1 MSLANIIYNKSQK
14 YRDLIAI
21 SCQGKNITYYD
32 LNKSSLELASL
43 ITHYGYYKETVAIL
57 GKKKIPS
64 YIAILGTLYAGCNYT
79 PLNDSYNIS
88 KTKKILE
95 ITNAK
100 VIIGET
106 SSIEKLKE
114 KGVDLSNFKVFLMKI

>member
-57 GKKKIPS
+57 GKKN
-64 YIAILGTLYAGCNYT
+64 TFLYR
-79 PLNDSYNIS
+79 
-88 KTKKILE
+88 
-95 ITNAK
+95 
-100 VIIGET
+100 
-106 SSIEKLKE
+106 
-114 KGVDLSNFKVFLMKI
+114 NFRYFVCGL